1 MLTYVSLFNYIPTQ
15 STYTYS
21 HSDNIIILLEV
32 KKYTER
38 KHTAF
43 NDSVKDYVLT
53 EVSMSKENLLNSWE
67 IH

>member
-15 STYTYS
+15 SAYTYS

-32 KKYTER
+32 KKDTQG
-38 KHTAF
+38 KHSAF

-53 EVSMSKENLLNSWE
+53 AVSVSKEHLLNSWE

>member
-1 MLTYVSLFNYIPTQ
+1 MLTCVSLLNYILTQ
-15 STYTYS
+15 CTYTYS

-32 KKYTER
+32 KKYTQR

-53 EVSMSKENLLNSWE
+53 EGSMS
-67 IH
+67 